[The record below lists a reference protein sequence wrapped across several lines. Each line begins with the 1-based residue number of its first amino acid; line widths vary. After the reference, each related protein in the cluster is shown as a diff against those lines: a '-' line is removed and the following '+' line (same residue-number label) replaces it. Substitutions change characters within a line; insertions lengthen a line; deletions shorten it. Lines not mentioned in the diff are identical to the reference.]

1 MHESNAKKE
10 NERTR
15 EIILLKAD
23 EVAQMLSIST
33 RTLWRLV
40 SVKKFPAPVRVGGST
55 RWRAADVEAWIGG
68 GCSDGTNDQ
77 Q

>member
-1 MHESNAKKE
+1 MNKSDQSKS
-10 NERTR
+10 NERAPGA
-15 EIILLKAD
+15 ILLKAN

-55 RWRAADVEAWIGG
+55 RWRAAEVEAWVESR
-68 GCSDGTNDQ
+68 CTNGTNDQ

>member
-1 MHESNAKKE
+1 MRSIKV
-10 NERTR
+10 NEKNKSKQ
-15 EIILLKAD
+15 EVVLLKAD

-40 SVKKFPAPVRVGGST
+40 SVKKFPEPVRLGGST
-55 RWRAADVEAWIGG
+55 RWRVCDVKAWVEGH
-68 GCSDGTNDQ
+68 CSGTSNDQ